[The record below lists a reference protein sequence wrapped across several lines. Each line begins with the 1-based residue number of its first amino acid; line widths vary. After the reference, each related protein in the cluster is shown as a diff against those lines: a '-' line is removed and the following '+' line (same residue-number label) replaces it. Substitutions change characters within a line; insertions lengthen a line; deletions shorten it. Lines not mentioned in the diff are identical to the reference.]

1 MKIKRVICRERVKH
15 IQILH
20 DENKVYPKLVERVN
34 NFYIQ
39 SIETSDQRQLG
50 DHIWKPLLRLL
61 VSMYYSQ
68 SSHDHIPKWS
78 SVPREYYFWFTNIP
92 ETNIKLV

>member
-1 MKIKRVICRERVKH
+1 MAFRLSQIMKIKRVICRERVKH

-50 DHIWKPLLRLL
+50 DHIWKPLFI
-61 VSMYYSQ
+61 
-68 SSHDHIPKWS
+68 SSLYVLFVVI
-78 SVPREYYFWFTNIP
+78 T
-92 ETNIKLV
+92 

>member
-50 DHIWKPLLRLL
+50 DHIWKPLFIW
-61 VSMYYSQ
+61 

-78 SVPREYYFWFTNIP
+78 SVPRGYYFWFTNIP